1 MFIYSIFYPHH
12 HQVFN
17 QLIITAGSVLA
28 AKNQELTLEP
38 RIILRELF
46 FYSLSVL
53 ILCAV
58 VAYRKEGDN
67 DSVRITIIDGISLL
81 GTYIFYVVVCAK
93 FEDIIRFMNM
103 SKMDDSVGVFSQGL
117 NELKSVE
124 ITTHQVRDLAGLNL
138 VLLPIVV
145 KY

>member
-1 MFIYSIFYPHH
+1 M
-12 HQVFN
+12 FN

-28 AKNQELTLEP
+28 AKNQQLTLEP
-38 RIILRELF
+38 RIILRDLF

-67 DSVRITIIDGISLL
+67 QSVRITIIDGLLLL

-93 FEDIIRFMNM
+93 FEDILNFMNLYRT
-103 SKMDDSVGVFSQGL
+103 KDQGGTYTGDIL
-117 NELKSVE
+117 YNKPHESPS
-124 ITTHQVRDLAGLNL
+124 HQVGTA
-138 VLLPIVV
+138 
-145 KY
+145 